1 MATAN
6 KMRTWPNFRARTVT
20 RTYRSLMR
28 ESLGEEYLLTSSC
41 SFIANKLSYSLSLNS
56 SEVLESEV
64 FKIISRRAI
73 ENVNFTA

>member
-1 MATAN
+1 
-6 KMRTWPNFRARTVT
+6 
-20 RTYRSLMR
+20 MR